1 MAGPAERSALSALDM
16 ARPVIARLD
25 ASRNSEDVAADL
37 IESWSAV
44 ETALRSLVGGSS
56 LGGQALIRE
65 LRQRQML
72 SFEQANAL
80 AEYQAARD
88 RAQRTD
94 YRPSPADINAAR
106 DGFLKLEAGLL
117 ASVNPPPVAA
127 APAVVSASSA
137 ATRPMTSGDTIER
150 AGRGGFPWKLAGI
163 VLAVLV
169 LLGGGAWWAM
179 TRGGSDDTATGI
191 QLLNQGKREVARDVF
206 KKAARDN
213 PRSAM
218 PLVYLG
224 RMFRDEQRY
233 DSATAYLQ
241 AAIRRDPKSG
251 PAFKEM
257 AKLLFLEGNYDGA
270 RVFFVRALT
279 VNPGDREA
287 AGYLGCSLMRL
298 GRGSEAQS
306 FFQRAGQGDWSACAT
321 APMGP
326 SMGMPMGA
334 PQAVPR

>member
-1 MAGPAERSALSALDM
+1 MAGPAERSALAALDI

-72 SFEQANAL
+72 SFEQANSL

-88 RAQRTD
+88 RAQSTN
-94 YRPSPADINAAR
+94 YRPSPADISAAR
-106 DGFLKLEAGLL
+106 DGFLKLESGLL
-117 ASVNPPPVAA
+117 ASVNPP
-127 APAVVSASSA
+127 APIASPTAASSA
-137 ATRPMTSGDTIER
+137 ATRPMVSGDTIER
-150 AGRGGFPWKLAGI
+150 AGPRRSFPVAILGI
-163 VLAVLV
+163 ALAVLV
-169 LLGGGAWWAM
+169 LVGVGGWWFFGRGAN
-179 TRGGSDDTATGI
+179 DDVHAGV

-206 KKAARDN
+206 KKAARDDPN
-213 PRSAM
+213 SAM

-233 DSATAYLQ
+233 DSANAYLQ
-241 AAIRRDPKSG
+241 AAIRRDTKS
-251 PAFKEM
+251 AAALKEM
-257 AKLLFLEGNYDGA
+257 AKLLFIVGNYDGA

-279 VNPGDREA
+279 ASPGDRES
-287 AGYLGCSLMRL
+287 AGYLGCSLVRL
-298 GRGSEAQS
+298 GRPNDAQP
-306 FFQRAGQGDWSACAT
+306 FFARAGQGEWSACANA
-321 APMGP
+321 APLP
-326 SMGMPMGA
+326 VA
-334 PQAVPR
+334 R

>member
-1 MAGPAERSALSALDM
+1 MAGPAERSALAALDL

-56 LGGQALIRE
+56 AGGQALIRE

-80 AEYQAARD
+80 AEFQAARD

-94 YRPSPADINAAR
+94 YRPSPADIAAAR
-106 DGFLKLEAGLL
+106 DGFLKLESGLL
-117 ASVNPPPVAA
+117 ASVNPPLAV
-127 APAVVSASSA
+127 PARPTPSSA
-137 ATRPMTSGDTIER
+137 ETRPMVSGDTIER
-150 AGRGGFPWKLAGI
+150 ARRRSFPWTIVGVA
-163 VLAVLV
+163 VLA
-169 LLGGGAWWAM
+169 LLLIGGGAWWAM
-179 TRGGSDDTATGI
+179 TRTSGDDTAAGV

-213 PRSAM
+213 PHSAM

-241 AAIRRDPKSG
+241 AAIRRDPKSA

-257 AKLLFLEGNYDGA
+257 AKLLFIEGNYDGA

-279 VNPGDREA
+279 ANPNDRES
-287 AGYLGCSLMRL
+287 AGYLACSLTRL
-298 GRGSEAQS
+298 GRPQEAQT
-306 FFQRAGQGDWSACAT
+306 FYTRAGQGDWSACQT
-321 APMGP
+321 QAPAAPAPGP
-326 SMGMPMGA
+326 I
-334 PQAVPR
+334 R

>member
-1 MAGPAERSALSALDM
+1 MAGPTERSALAALDA

-25 ASRNSEDVAADL
+25 ASRNSEDLAADL

-72 SFEQANAL
+72 SFEQANSL

-88 RAQRTD
+88 RAQSTN
-94 YRPSPADINAAR
+94 YRPSAGDINAAR

-117 ASVNPPPVAA
+117 ASVNPPPVTSV
-127 APAVVSASSA
+127 PVSATASSA
-137 ATRPMTSGDTIER
+137 ATRPMASGDTIER
-150 AGRGGFPWKLAGI
+150 VGRRRSAWPLIAGSLLA
-163 VLAVLV
+163 LV
-169 LLGGGAWWAM
+169 LIGGGVWWAM
-179 TRGGSDDTATGI
+179 NRGGADDTRTGI

-206 KKAARDN
+206 KKAARDD
-213 PRSAM
+213 PRSAL

-241 AAIRRDPKSG
+241 AAIRREPNSAI
-251 PAFKEM
+251 AFKEM
-257 AKLLFLEGNYDGA
+257 AKLLFIEGNYDGA
-270 RVFFVRALT
+270 RRFFVRALT
-279 VNPGDREA
+279 ANPADRES
-287 AGYLGCSLMRL
+287 AGYLGCSLVRL
-298 GRGSEAQS
+298 GRATEAQT
-306 FFQRAGQGDWSACAT
+306 FLTRAGQGDWSACANA
-321 APMGP
+321 APP
-326 SMGMPMGA
+326 P
-334 PQAVPR
+334 VTR

>member
-1 MAGPAERSALSALDM
+1 MAGPAERSALAALDL

-117 ASVNPPPVAA
+117 ASVNPPAVSA
-127 APAVVSASSA
+127 APAAVSASSA

-150 AGRGGFPWKLAGI
+150 VGRRGFPWALLAI
-163 VLAVLV
+163 VAGALV
-169 LLGGGAWWAM
+169 LIGGGAWWAM
-179 TRGGSDDTATGI
+179 NRGGSDDTATGVR
-191 QLLNQGKREVARDVF
+191 LLNQGKREVARDVF

-213 PRSAM
+213 PHSAM

-241 AAIRRDPKSG
+241 AAIRRDPKSA

-257 AKLLFLEGNYDGA
+257 AKLLFIEGNYDGA

-279 VNPGDREA
+279 ANPNDRES
-287 AGYLGCSLMRL
+287 AGYLACSLTRL
-298 GRGSEAQS
+298 GRPQEAQT
-306 FFQRAGQGDWSACAT
+306 FYTRAGQGDWSACQT
-321 APMGP
+321 QAPAAPAPGP
-326 SMGMPMGA
+326 I
-334 PQAVPR
+334 R

>member
-1 MAGPAERSALSALDM
+1 MAGPAERSALAALDQ

-25 ASRNSEDVAADL
+25 ISRNSEDVAADL

-72 SFEQANAL
+72 SFEQANSL

-94 YRPSPADINAAR
+94 YRPSVADVNAAR
-106 DGFLKLEAGLL
+106 DGFLKLESGLL
-117 ASVNPPPVAA
+117 ASVNPPAAVAA
-127 APAVVSASSA
+127 PIASASAA
-137 ATRPMTSGDTIER
+137 ATRPMVSGDTIER
-150 AGRGGFPWKLAGI
+150 AGRRTFPWAMLGI
-163 VLAVLV
+163 VLAALV
-169 LLGGGAWWAM
+169 LIGGGAWWAM
-179 TRGGSDDTATGI
+179 NRGGGDDTAAGV

-213 PRSAM
+213 PKSAM

-257 AKLLFLEGNYDGA
+257 AKLLFIEGNYDGA

-279 VNPGDREA
+279 ANPGDRES
-287 AGYLGCSLMRL
+287 AGYLGCALTRL
-298 GRGSEAQS
+298 GRGSEAQT
-306 FFQRAGQGDWSACAT
+306 FFQRAGQGDWSACA
-321 APMGP
+321 APP
-326 SMGMPMGA
+326 VMGA

>member
-1 MAGPAERSALSALDM
+1 MAGPAERSALAALDQ

-25 ASRNSEDVAADL
+25 SSRNSEDLAADL

-44 ETALRSLVGGSS
+44 ETALRSLLGGSS

-72 SFEQANAL
+72 SFEQANSL

-94 YRPSPADINAAR
+94 YRPSSADISAAR
-106 DGFLKLEAGLL
+106 DGFLKLESGLL
-117 ASVNPPPVAA
+117 ATVNPPAVAA
-127 APAVVSASSA
+127 AAAPVIAASSA

-150 AGRGGFPWKLAGI
+150 AGRRRFPWALLGAL
-163 VLAVLV
+163 VAALV
-169 LLGGGAWWAM
+169 LIGGGAWWAM
-179 TRGGSDDTATGI
+179 NRGSDDTAAGV

-213 PRSAM
+213 PRSAL

-233 DSATAYLQ
+233 DSANAYLQ

-251 PAFKEM
+251 TAFKEM
-257 AKLLFLEGNYDGA
+257 AKLLFIEGNYDGA

-279 VNPGDREA
+279 VSPGDREA

-298 GRGSEAQS
+298 GRGSEAQT
-306 FFQRAGQGDWSACAT
+306 FFQRAGQGDWSACAA
-321 APMGP
+321 AP
-326 SMGMPMGA
+326 PMGA

>member
-1 MAGPAERSALSALDM
+1 MAGPAERSALAALDM

-72 SFEQANAL
+72 SFDQANSL

-88 RAQRTD
+88 RAQSTN
-94 YRPSPADINAAR
+94 YRPSPADISAAR
-106 DGFLKLEAGLL
+106 DGFLKLESGLL
-117 ASVNPPPVAA
+117 ASVNPPAVPASAA
-127 APAVVSASSA
+127 AAQSAA
-137 ATRPMTSGDTIER
+137 ATRPMVSGDTIER
-150 AGRGGFPWKLAGI
+150 AGRRRFPWAMLAI
-163 VLAVLV
+163 ALVALV
-169 LLGGGAWWAM
+169 LIGGGAWWALN
-179 TRGGSDDTATGI
+179 RGGTDNVQTGV

-206 KKAARDN
+206 KKAARDD
-213 PRSAM
+213 PKSAL

-251 PAFKEM
+251 AAFKEM
-257 AKLLFLEGNYDGA
+257 AKLLFIEGNYDLA
-270 RVFFVRALT
+270 RQFFVRTLT
-279 VNPGDREA
+279 VSPSDREA
-287 AGYLGCSLMRL
+287 AGYLGCTLVRS
-298 GRGSEAQS
+298 GRQAEAQTWL
-306 FFQRAGQGDWSACAT
+306 QRAGQGEWSACANA
-321 APMGP
+321 APLP
-326 SMGMPMGA
+326 
-334 PQAVPR
+334 VTR

>member
-1 MAGPAERSALSALDM
+1 MAGPAERSALAALDT

-25 ASRNSEDVAADL
+25 VSRNSEDLAADL

-80 AEYQAARD
+80 AEFQAARD
-88 RAQRTD
+88 RAQSTN
-94 YRPSPADINAAR
+94 YRPSVADVNAAR

-117 ASVNPPPVAA
+117 ASVNPASPVAPSVAA
-127 APAVVSASSA
+127 ASSASA
-137 ATRPMTSGDTIER
+137 APTRPMTSGDTIER
-150 AGRGGFPWKLAGI
+150 AGRRGFPW
-163 VLAVLV
+163 AVLGIA
-169 LLGGGAWWAM
+169 LAALILIGGGAWWAM
-179 TRGGSDDTATGI
+179 TRGGHDDTATGVE
-191 QLLNQGKREVARDVF
+191 LLKQGKREVARDVF
-206 KKAARDN
+206 KKAARDD
-213 PRSAM
+213 PHSAM

-257 AKLLFLEGNYDGA
+257 AKLLFIEGNYDGA
-270 RVFFVRALT
+270 RTFFVRALT
-279 VNPGDREA
+279 ANPSDRES
-287 AGYLGCSLMRL
+287 AGWLGCSLVRL
-298 GRGSEAQS
+298 GRANEAQS
-306 FFQRAGQGDWSACAT
+306 FLQRAGAGDWSACANQVPPGAMP
-321 APMGP
+321 AP
-326 SMGMPMGA
+326 
-334 PQAVPR
+334 VR

>member
-1 MAGPAERSALSALDM
+1 MAAGPAERSALAALDM

-72 SFEQANAL
+72 SFEQANSL

-88 RAQRTD
+88 RAQSTN
-94 YRPSPADINAAR
+94 YRPSPADIAAAR
-106 DGFLKLEAGLL
+106 DGFLKLESGLL
-117 ASVNPPPVAA
+117 ASVNPPAA
-127 APAVVSASSA
+127 APPATAASSA
-137 ATRPMTSGDTIER
+137 ATRPMVSGDTIER
-150 AGRGGFPWKLAGI
+150 AGRRRFPWALVGISLA
-163 VLAVLV
+163 A
-169 LLGGGAWWAM
+169 LLLIGGGAWWSM
-179 TRGGSDDTATGI
+179 TRGGNDDVQTGV

-213 PRSAM
+213 PKSAL

-251 PAFKEM
+251 AAFKEM
-257 AKLLFLEGNYDGA
+257 AKLLFIEGNYDLA
-270 RVFFVRALT
+270 RQFFVRTLT
-279 VNPGDREA
+279 VAPSDREA
-287 AGYLGCSLMRL
+287 AGYLGCTLMRS
-298 GRGSEAQS
+298 GRPNEAQS
-306 FFQRAGQGDWSACAT
+306 WLQRAGQGEWSACANP
-321 APMGP
+321 APL
-326 SMGMPMGA
+326 
-334 PQAVPR
+334 AVPR

>member
-1 MAGPAERSALSALDM
+1 MAGAAERSALAALDI

-72 SFEQANAL
+72 SFEQANSL

-88 RAQRTD
+88 RAQSTN
-94 YRPSPADINAAR
+94 YRPSPADISAAR
-106 DGFLKLEAGLL
+106 DGFLKLESGLL
-117 ASVNPPPVAA
+117 ASVNPP
-127 APAVVSASSA
+127 APVVSQTAASSA
-137 ATRPMTSGDTIER
+137 ATRPMVSGDTIER
-150 AGRGGFPWKLAGI
+150 VGRRRSPVALIGIALAVVVLIAMGTWWALNRGGNDDLQAG
-163 VLAVLV
+163 V
-169 LLGGGAWWAM
+169 
-179 TRGGSDDTATGI
+179 

-206 KKAARDN
+206 KKAARDD
-213 PRSAM
+213 PSSAL

-257 AKLLFLEGNYDGA
+257 AKLLFLEGNYDLA
-270 RVFFVRALT
+270 RQFFVRALT
-279 VNPGDREA
+279 VSPGDREA
-287 AGYLGCSLMRL
+287 AGYLGCTLVRT
-298 GRGSEAQS
+298 GRPGEARTW
-306 FFQRAGQGDWSACAT
+306 FARAGQGDWSACANA
-321 APMGP
+321 APP
-326 SMGMPMGA
+326 AA
-334 PQAVPR
+334 PR

>member
-1 MAGPAERSALSALDM
+1 MAGPAERSALAALDV

-25 ASRNSEDVAADL
+25 VSRNSEDVAADL

-56 LGGQALIRE
+56 AGGQSLIRE

-80 AEYQAARD
+80 AEFQAARD

-94 YRPSPADINAAR
+94 YRPSLADVAAAR
-106 DGFLKLEAGLL
+106 DGFLKLESGLL
-117 ASVNPPPVAA
+117 ASVNPPLV
-127 APAVVSASSA
+127 APARATPRSAE
-137 ATRPMTSGDTIER
+137 TRPMVSGDTIER
-150 AGRGGFPWKLAGI
+150 AGRRGFPWAI
-163 VLAVLV
+163 VAVAVLALLLV
-169 LLGGGAWWAM
+169 GGGAWWAM
-179 TRGGSDDTATGI
+179 TRGSDDTAAGV

-213 PRSAM
+213 PHSAM

-241 AAIRRDPKSG
+241 AAIKRDPKSG

-257 AKLLFLEGNYDGA
+257 AKLLFIEGNYDGA
-270 RVFFVRALT
+270 RVFFVRALNA
-279 VNPGDREA
+279 NPTDRES
-287 AGYLGCSLMRL
+287 AGYLACSLTRL
-298 GRGSEAQS
+298 GRAQDAQN
-306 FFQRAGQGDWSACAT
+306 FFVRAGPGDWSACQT
-321 APMGP
+321 QPPMAP
-326 SMGMPMGA
+326 A
-334 PQAVPR
+334 PVR

>member
-1 MAGPAERSALSALDM
+1 MAGPAERSALAALDL

-25 ASRNSEDVAADL
+25 SSRNSEDVAADL

-56 LGGQALIRE
+56 AGGQALIRE

-80 AEYQAARD
+80 AEFQAARD

-94 YRPSPADINAAR
+94 YRPSPADIAAAR
-106 DGFLKLEAGLL
+106 DGFLKLESGLL
-117 ASVNPPPVAA
+117 ASVNPPLA
-127 APAVVSASSA
+127 APARPTPSSA
-137 ATRPMTSGDTIER
+137 ETRPMVSGDTIER
-150 AGRGGFPWKLAGI
+150 AGRRGFPWA
-163 VLAVLV
+163 AVGAVVVV
-169 LLGGGAWWAM
+169 LLLIGAGAWWAM
-179 TRGGSDDTATGI
+179 TRSGSDDTAAGV

-241 AAIRRDPKSG
+241 AAIRRDTTSA

-257 AKLLFLEGNYDGA
+257 AKLLFIEGNYDGA

-279 VNPGDREA
+279 KNASDRES
-287 AGYLGCSLMRL
+287 AGWLACSLTRL
-298 GRGSEAQS
+298 GRAQEAQT
-306 FFQRAGQGDWSACAT
+306 FYARAGQGDWSACQAQ
-321 APMGP
+321 APMAAP
-326 SMGMPMGA
+326 PGA
-334 PQAVPR
+334 IH

>member
-80 AEYQAARD
+80 AEFQAARD

-94 YRPSPADINAAR
+94 YRPSAGDINAAR

-117 ASVNPPPVAA
+117 ASANPPAVATPA
-127 APAVVSASSA
+127 AVSASSA

-169 LLGGGAWWAM
+169 LLGGGALVVM
-179 TRGGSDDTATGI
+179 NLGGGRDDTATGI

-257 AKLLFLEGNYDGA
+257 AKLLFIEGNYDGA
-270 RVFFVRALT
+270 RTFFVRALT
-279 VNPGDREA
+279 VNPGDRES

-298 GRGSEAQS
+298 GRGSEAQT

-321 APMGP
+321 APMGV
-326 SMGMPMGA
+326 PMGA

>member
-1 MAGPAERSALSALDM
+1 MAGLGGGERSALAGLDL

-44 ETALRSLVGGSS
+44 ETALRSLIGGSS

-88 RAQRTD
+88 RAQSTN
-94 YRPSPADINAAR
+94 YRPSPADISAAR
-106 DGFLKLEAGLL
+106 DGFLKLESGLL
-117 ASVNPPPVAA
+117 TAVNPPAAPVAQP
-127 APAVVSASSA
+127 PATGAT
-137 ATRPMTSGDTIER
+137 ATRPMASGDAVER
-150 AGRGGFPWKLAGI
+150 VGRRRFPWTIAGI
-163 VLAVLV
+163 ALAA
-169 LLGGGAWWAM
+169 LLLIGGGAWWSLAH
-179 TRGGSDDTATGI
+179 GSSDNTSTGI
-191 QLLNQGKREVARDVF
+191 ELLKQGKREVARDVF
-206 KKAARDN
+206 KKAARDD
-213 PRSAM
+213 PKSAL

-241 AAIRRDPKSG
+241 AAIRRDPRSAV
-251 PAFKEM
+251 AFKEM
-257 AKLLFLEGNYDGA
+257 AKLLFLEGNYDLA
-270 RVFFVRALT
+270 RQFFVRALT
-279 VNPGDREA
+279 VAPNDRDA

-298 GRGSEAQS
+298 GRQGEAQT
-306 FFQRAGQGDWSACAT
+306 FFLRAGQGDWSACANP
-321 APMGP
+321 APAQLP
-326 SMGMPMGA
+326 PL
-334 PQAVPR
+334 PR

>member
-1 MAGPAERSALSALDM
+1 MAGPAERSALSALDT

-80 AEYQAARD
+80 AEFQAARD

-94 YRPSPADINAAR
+94 YRPSAGDINAAR

-117 ASVNPPPVAA
+117 ASVNPPAVA
-127 APAVVSASSA
+127 APAAVSASSA

-150 AGRGGFPWKLAGI
+150 VGRGGFPWKLAGI

-179 TRGGSDDTATGI
+179 NRGGSDDTATGI

-257 AKLLFLEGNYDGA
+257 AKLLFIEGNYDGA
-270 RVFFVRALT
+270 RTFFVRALT
-279 VNPGDREA
+279 VNPGDRES

-298 GRGSEAQS
+298 GRGSEAQT

-326 SMGMPMGA
+326 PMGA

>member
-1 MAGPAERSALSALDM
+1 
-16 ARPVIARLD
+16 
-25 ASRNSEDVAADL
+25 
-37 IESWSAV
+37 
-44 ETALRSLVGGSS
+44 LVGGSS

-80 AEYQAARD
+80 AEFQAARD

-94 YRPSPADINAAR
+94 YRPSAGDINAAR

-117 ASVNPPPVAA
+117 ASANPPAVA
-127 APAVVSASSA
+127 APAAVSASSA

-179 TRGGSDDTATGI
+179 NRGGSDDTATGI

-257 AKLLFLEGNYDGA
+257 AKLLFIEGNYDGA
-270 RVFFVRALT
+270 RTFFVRALT
-279 VNPGDREA
+279 ANPGDRES

-298 GRGSEAQS
+298 GRGSEAQT

-321 APMGP
+321 APMGV
-326 SMGMPMGA
+326 PMGA

>member
-1 MAGPAERSALSALDM
+1 MAGPAERSALAALDM

-72 SFEQANAL
+72 SFEQANSL

-88 RAQRTD
+88 RAQSTN
-94 YRPSPADINAAR
+94 YRPSPADISAAR
-106 DGFLKLEAGLL
+106 DGFLKLESGLL
-117 ASVNPPPVAA
+117 ASVNPPAASPVLAT
-127 APAVVSASSA
+127 PSSA
-137 ATRPMTSGDTIER
+137 ATRPMVSGDGIES
-150 AGRGGFPWKLAGI
+150 AGRRRSFPL
-163 VLAVLV
+163 VLV
-169 LLGGGAWWAM
+169 GIALAALVLIGGGTWWALS
-179 TRGGSDDTATGI
+179 RGGNDDVHAGV

-206 KKAARDN
+206 KKAARDD
-213 PRSAM
+213 PKSAL

-251 PAFKEM
+251 AAFKEM
-257 AKLLFLEGNYDGA
+257 AKLLFIEGNYDLA
-270 RVFFVRALT
+270 RQFFVRTLT
-279 VNPGDREA
+279 VSPSDREA
-287 AGYLGCSLMRL
+287 AGYLGCTLMRT
-298 GRGSEAQS
+298 GRPNEAQTW
-306 FFQRAGQGDWSACAT
+306 FARAGQGDWSACANT
-321 APMGP
+321 APP
-326 SMGMPMGA
+326 P
-334 PQAVPR
+334 VVR

>member
-1 MAGPAERSALSALDM
+1 MAGPAERSALAALVL
-16 ARPVIARLD
+16 ARPVLARLD
-25 ASRNSEDVAADL
+25 ASRNSEDLAADL

-56 LGGQALIRE
+56 AGGQALIRE

-80 AEYQAARD
+80 AEFQAARD

-94 YRPSPADINAAR
+94 YRPSVADVNAAR
-106 DGFLKLEAGLL
+106 DGFLKLESGLL
-117 ASVNPPPVAA
+117 ASVNPPAVA
-127 APAVVSASSA
+127 APAASASAASAA

-150 AGRGGFPWKLAGI
+150 AGRRSFPWALLGI
-163 VLAVLV
+163 VVAALV
-169 LLGGGAWWAM
+169 LIGGGAWWAM
-179 TRGGSDDTATGI
+179 NRGGSDDTATGI

-213 PRSAM
+213 PKSAM

-241 AAIRRDPKSG
+241 AAIRRDPKSA

-279 VNPGDREA
+279 VNPSDRES
-287 AGYLGCSLMRL
+287 AGYLACSLMRV
-298 GRGSEAQS
+298 GRTTEAQT
-306 FFQRAGQGDWSACAT
+306 FFQHAGQGDWSACA
-321 APMGP
+321 APP
-326 SMGMPMGA
+326 VMGA

>member
-1 MAGPAERSALSALDM
+1 MAGPAERSALAALDS

-88 RAQRTD
+88 RAQSTN
-94 YRPSPADINAAR
+94 YRPSPADIAAAR
-106 DGFLKLEAGLL
+106 DGFLRLESGLL
-117 ASVNPPPVAA
+117 ASVNPPAA
-127 APAVVSASSA
+127 APALSSASA
-137 ATRPMTSGDTIER
+137 EPTRPMTSGDTIER
-150 AGRGGFPWKLAGI
+150 AGRRRLPSVTLGIALAA
-163 VLAVLV
+163 LLLV
-169 LLGGGAWWAM
+169 GGGAWWAL
-179 TRGGSDDTATGI
+179 TRGGSDNTATGV

-206 KKAARDN
+206 KKAARDD
-213 PRSAM
+213 PKSAL

-257 AKLLFLEGNYDGA
+257 AKLLFIEGNYDLA
-270 RVFFVRALT
+270 RQFFVRALT
-279 VNPGDREA
+279 VSPADREA

-298 GRGSEAQS
+298 GRQGEAQT
-306 FFQRAGQGDWSACAT
+306 FLARAGQGDWSGCAT
-321 APMGP
+321 QAPLP
-326 SMGMPMGA
+326 VA
-334 PQAVPR
+334 R

>member
-1 MAGPAERSALSALDM
+1 MAGPAERAALASLDA

-25 ASRNSEDVAADL
+25 MSRHSEDLAADL

-56 LGGQALIRE
+56 SGGQALIRE

-80 AEYQAARD
+80 AEFQAARD
-88 RAQRTD
+88 RAQSTD
-94 YRPSPADINAAR
+94 YRPTPGDIAAAR
-106 DGFLKLEAGLL
+106 DGFLKLESGLL
-117 ASVNPPPVAA
+117 ASVNPPVVPPTPVVA
-127 APAVVSASSA
+127 SASSA

-150 AGRGGFPWKLAGI
+150 VGRRGFPWMLVG
-163 VLAVLV
+163 VLV
-169 LLGGGAWWAM
+169 AALILVGGGAWWAM
-179 TRGGSDDTATGI
+179 NRHSDETASGV
-191 QLLNQGKREVARDVF
+191 QLLNEGKREVARDVF

-213 PRSAM
+213 PSSAM

-257 AKLLFLEGNYDGA
+257 AKLLFIEGNYDGA
-270 RVFFVRALT
+270 RIFFVRALG
-279 VNPGDREA
+279 VDSGDRESM
-287 AGYLGCSLMRL
+287 GYLGCSLVRL
-298 GRGSEAQS
+298 GRPQDAQT

-321 APMGP
+321 AAPA
-326 SMGMPMGA
+326 GA
-334 PQAVPR
+334 PPTVTR

>member
-1 MAGPAERSALSALDM
+1 MAGPAERSALAALDQ

-25 ASRNSEDVAADL
+25 TSRNSEDVAADL

-80 AEYQAARD
+80 AEFQAARD

-94 YRPSPADINAAR
+94 YKPSAQDINAAR

-117 ASVNPPPVAA
+117 ASVNPPAA

-150 AGRGGFPWKLAGI
+150 ASRRSFPWALLAI
-163 VLAVLV
+163 VVAALV
-169 LLGGGAWWAM
+169 LIGGGTWWAM
-179 TRGGSDDTATGI
+179 NRGGSDDTAAGV

-218 PLVYLG
+218 PLVFLG

-257 AKLLFLEGNYDGA
+257 AKLLFIEGNYDGA
-270 RVFFVRALT
+270 RIFFVRALT
-279 VNPGDREA
+279 ANPGDRES
-287 AGYLGCSLMRL
+287 AGWLGCSLMRL
-298 GRGSEAQS
+298 GRGSEAQT
-306 FFQRAGQGDWSACAT
+306 FFQRAGQGDWSACA
-321 APMGP
+321 APPVMSVP
-326 SMGMPMGA
+326 P
-334 PQAVPR
+334 AVPR

>member
-1 MAGPAERSALSALDM
+1 MAGPAERSALAALDL

-25 ASRNSEDVAADL
+25 SSRNSEDLAADL

-44 ETALRSLVGGSS
+44 ETALRSLLGGSS

-72 SFEQANAL
+72 SFEQANSL

-94 YRPSPADINAAR
+94 YRPSAADINAAR
-106 DGFLKLEAGLL
+106 DGFLKLESGLL
-117 ASVNPPPVAA
+117 ASVNPPPATA
-127 APAVVSASSA
+127 APMVTASSA
-137 ATRPMTSGDTIER
+137 ATRPMASGDTIER
-150 AGRGGFPWKLAGI
+150 AGQRRFSWALLGI
-163 VLAVLV
+163 AVAALV
-169 LLGGGAWWAM
+169 LIGGGAWWAM
-179 TRGGSDDTATGI
+179 NRQSDDTATGI

-206 KKAARDN
+206 KKAARDD
-213 PRSAM
+213 PRSAT

-279 VNPGDREA
+279 VNPSDRES
-287 AGYLGCSLMRL
+287 AGYLACSLMRV
-298 GRGSEAQS
+298 GRTTEAQT
-306 FFQRAGQGDWSACAT
+306 FFQHAGQGDWSACA
-321 APMGP
+321 APP
-326 SMGMPMGA
+326 VMGA

>member
-1 MAGPAERSALSALDM
+1 MAGPAERAALTALDA

-25 ASRNSEDVAADL
+25 ASRNSEDLAADL

-72 SFEQANAL
+72 SFEQANSL

-88 RAQRTD
+88 RAQSTN
-94 YRPSPADINAAR
+94 YRPSAGDINAAR

-117 ASVNPPPVAA
+117 ASVNPPKPVPAA
-127 APAVVSASSA
+127 VTASSA
-137 ATRPMTSGDTIER
+137 ATRPMVSGETIER
-150 AGRGGFPWKLAGI
+150 SRRRGFPLWLALLSLL
-163 VLAVLV
+163 VLALI
-169 LLGGGAWWAM
+169 GGGIWWSM
-179 TRGGSDDTATGI
+179 NGGGTDDTRTGI

-206 KKAARDN
+206 KKAARDD
-213 PRSAM
+213 PKSAV

-233 DSATAYLQ
+233 DSATVYLQ
-241 AAIRRDPKSG
+241 AAIRRDPKSAI
-251 PAFKEM
+251 AFKEM

-270 RVFFVRALT
+270 RTFFVRALSA
-279 VNPGDREA
+279 NPGDRES
-287 AGYLGCSLMRL
+287 AGYLGCSLVRL
-298 GRGSEAQS
+298 GRQGEAQTFLS
-306 FFQRAGQGDWSACAT
+306 RAGQGEWSACANA
-321 APMGP
+321 APLP
-326 SMGMPMGA
+326 PA
-334 PQAVPR
+334 PVR